1 MQSKDCRRSQSG
13 PLVLITT
20 KKSSAENGSPNRVG
34 RDDLSNKF
42 AGKRKHVLPRGSRLC
57 FPTPLRSHPSLGFVR
72 TESFILRAEDPDTPF
87 SRLDAYAFFVANEL
101 LFQLAL
107 YYKYL
112 MRVELVVARSLQ
124 QKFQPAVTTSGLS
137 GDPAETIGHL
147 AMAFSCANTRTG
159 PATTLS
165 TNDYTLAAEPH
176 RA

>member
-1 MQSKDCRRSQSG
+1 MAHRIASA
-13 PLVLITT
+13 TT
-20 KKSSAENGSPNRVG
+20 SSRESVSMYYLEA
-34 RDDLSNKF
+34 
-42 AGKRKHVLPRGSRLC
+42 RGSRLC